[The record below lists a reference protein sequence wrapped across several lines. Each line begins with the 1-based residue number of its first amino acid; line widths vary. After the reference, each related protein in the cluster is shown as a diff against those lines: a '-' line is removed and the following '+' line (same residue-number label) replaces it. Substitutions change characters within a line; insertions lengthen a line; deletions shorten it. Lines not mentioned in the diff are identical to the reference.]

1 MSKKSLTIIILVA
14 LAIVGVI
21 WYFMFVWQATPPSTG
36 AGNTATTTGFFPLN
50 SGGVPAG
57 QGSNKG
63 GNGASNGTSTAVAI
77 KVPTLRHI
85 YTTPVGG
92 MVASTTA
99 SSTILR
105 FIDRGTGR
113 VYEANSLTEDL
124 KTLSNTT
131 INRVYESLWNKSA
144 TAFVIQ
150 YMKSDSDAITTFYT
164 ELRAT
169 NVATTS
175 ITATTTPTLST
186 TPYEL
191 RGKILSPD
199 ITEIAI
205 GPKRDK
211 IFEFSNEGGL
221 GVGYVASLDEK
232 VRLKLF
238 DIPTTQMNVEW
249 PEENT
254 VALTTK
260 GTAQG
265 PGFLY
270 LFDIKKASMKK
281 VLGGIRGLS
290 TSVNH
295 SATKV
300 LYSRSV
306 AQGIRSS
313 IYDIKTGTTQDLVF
327 ATLPEKC
334 VWGSIHTEDLYCAVP
349 SQFPTDD
356 AGYPDAWYQGKVAF
370 ADAIWY
376 INAET
381 GEVHQLADLYTISNK
396 QIDATHLTLD
406 PKESFLY
413 FIDKRDLSLWSF
425 DLTQ

>member
-1 MSKKSLTIIILVA
+1 MSKKSLTIIILIA

-21 WYFMFVWQATPPSTG
+21 WYFMFVRQTVTPGIG

-57 QGSNKG
+57 QGSGKG
-63 GNGASNGTSTAVAI
+63 GNGTGNSTTTPVVI

-99 SSTILR
+99 SSTVLR

-113 VYEANSLTEDL
+113 VYEANSLTEDIRI
-124 KTLSNTT
+124 LSNTT
-131 INRVYESLWNKSA
+131 INRVYESLWNKNA

-164 ELRAT
+164 ELRST
-169 NVATTS
+169 NVATAS
-175 ITATTTPTLST
+175 STATSTPTLST

-191 RGKILSPD
+191 RGKMLSPN

-205 GPKRDK
+205 NPKRDK
-211 IFEFSNEGGL
+211 IFEFSNENGL
-221 GVGYVASLDEK
+221 GVGYAASLDEK

-238 DIPTTQMNVEW
+238 DIPATQMNVEW

-254 VALTTK
+254 IALTTK
-260 GTAQG
+260 GTASG

-281 VLGGIRGLS
+281 VLGGFAGLS
-290 TSVNH
+290 TSVNR
-295 SATKV
+295 SGTKV
-300 LYSRSV
+300 LYSRTV
-306 AQGIRSS
+306 AQGLRSS

-334 VWGSIHTEDLYCAVP
+334 VWGNVHTEDLYCAVP
-349 SQFPTDD
+349 SQFPPDD
-356 AGYPDAWYQGKVAF
+356 ARYPDAWYQGKVSF

-406 PKESFLY
+406 PKENFLY